1 MTVDLLGKIIMT
13 GFEFG
18 YFANSTTM
26 PNESK
31 YTLFNTSTGSQP
43 MLLQTQ
49 IGYVVIKYV
58 FPGIVVCGTLGNI
71 MSFIVLLRRRM
82 RKRSMYLYLALLAWA
97 DTGVLYLS
105 AFKTW
110 LRVTTGFELLHQS
123 AASCKLVMLFL
134 LFCLDLS
141 AWLIVL
147 ITAERFAV
155 VWFPFRASYMFSLKR
170 GLILMTVTMIL
181 SLTYNLHVLWT
192 IHLVKH
198 SPKHTY
204 CSGLKNDFF
213 MEQVFNPLNL
223 AVYSIVPFIIVV
235 CLNAANLYKVVHP
248 FRSHSPGVDSTMVR
262 HTPGNSPSH
271 QKTSSL
277 LMTVSFA
284 WLVLTCPFAL
294 WSLVPHD
301 HTDARHKANT
311 FLAKIICFIFMY
323 LNHSINFFLYCI
335 TGRKFRKELTSLIQW
350 LKPGSSSSRPAATRR
365 TRFTASLSGTTQDR
379 YSAIKLDEW
388 STAVQQRL

>member
-1 MTVDLLGKIIMT
+1 M
-13 GFEFG
+13 
-18 YFANSTTM
+18 NTTM
-26 PNESK
+26 ISSGSN
-31 YTLFNTSTGSQP
+31 YTEYDNYTSFENTSRA

-49 IGYVVIKYV
+49 VGYVIIKYL
-58 FPGIVVCGTLGNI
+58 FPVIVICGTLGN
-71 MSFIVLLRRRM
+71 MLSFIVLLRRRM
-82 RKRSMYLYLALLAWA
+82 RKTSMYLYLALLAWA

-147 ITAERFAV
+147 LTAERFAV

-170 GLILMTVTMIL
+170 GLILMTITVIL

-192 IHLVKH
+192 IHLIKH

-235 CLNAANLYKVVHP
+235 CLNAAILYKVVHP
-248 FRSHSPGVDSTMVR
+248 FRSHSPGVDSSTMVR
-262 HTPGNSPSH
+262 HTPGNSPMWPSH
-271 QKTSSL
+271 QKTSSM
-277 LMTVSFA
+277 LMAVSFA

-294 WSLVPHD
+294 WSLVPHN

-335 TGRKFRKELTSLIQW
+335 TGRKFRKELTSWIQCF
-350 LKPGSSSSRPAATRR
+350 KPGSSSSRPAATRR
-365 TRFTASLSGTTQDR
+365 TRVTTSLSGTTQDR
-379 YSAIKLDEW
+379 YSKIKLDEW
-388 STAVQQRL
+388 SAAVQQRL